1 MRSASSTAAHPV
13 VVLPVAQEDLR
24 EVVPLPIHEPLR
36 YLFEVFVL
44 LRLEILQVL
53 LLDLDDLLRPL
64 GVALVFVQL
73 GLEVVSVLQRVVV
86 VLPLGLPDLDEEVA
100 RVGLRLVRQAPLDR
114 VQQLLQLVDGLA
126 AHIVQRLLQVAR
138 DLERALVLGLRLD
151 LHDIRV
157 VGVHLL
163 QHLAVIVRVDLHEL
177 PALVGH
183 HRRRPRRCTLLAAG
197 PPGAARGPL
206 RLPVGA
212 GGLLT
217 AHAPHSLG
225 PDGGFLP
232 PLKRPK
238 HGTSTAAV
246 EHSGAQSPSRAK
258 SIIA

>member
-1 MRSASSTAAHPV
+1 M
-13 VVLPVAQEDLR
+13 R
-24 EVVPLPIHEPLR
+24 EVVLLPIHEPLR

-53 LLDLDDLLRPL
+53 LLRLDDLLRPL

-73 GLEVVSVLQRVVV
+73 GLEVVGVLQCVVV

-114 VQQLLQLVDGLA
+114 VQQLLQLVDRLA

-151 LHDIRV
+151 LHDVRV

-163 QHLAVIVRVDLHEL
+163 EHLAVVVRVDLHQL

-183 HRRRPRRCTLLAAG
+183 RRPQALHCSRFLLGGGRPCAYPSGLGGSSRRTPRIL
-197 PPGAARGPL
+197 
-206 RLPVGA
+206 
-212 GGLLT
+212 
-217 AHAPHSLG
+217 LG
-225 PDGGFLP
+225 PAGVSSASEDLSVV
-232 PLKRPK
+232 RY
-238 HGTSTAAV
+238 
-246 EHSGAQSPSRAK
+246 EYCRGAFRRPSRQRVDPA
-258 SIIA
+258 ACCR

>member
-1 MRSASSTAAHPV
+1 M
-13 VVLPVAQEDLR
+13 R
-24 EVVPLPIHEPLR
+24 EVVLLPIHEPLR

-53 LLDLDDLLRPL
+53 LLRLDDLLRPL

-73 GLEVVSVLQRVVV
+73 GLEVVGVLQRVVV

-114 VQQLLQLVDGLA
+114 VQQLLQLVDRLA

-151 LHDIRV
+151 LHDVRV

-163 QHLAVIVRVDLHEL
+163 EHLAVVVRVDLDQL
-177 PALVGH
+177 PAFVGH
-183 HRRRPRRCTLLAAG
+183 RRGPRRCTLLAVCPRRG
-197 PPGAARGPL
+197 PPVGPCAYPSGLGGCAPRILWAQALHAARGLSSAVCP
-206 RLPVGA
+206 RRGPFCLPVGA

-217 AHAPHSLG
+217 AHPLHSLG
-225 PDGGFLP
+225 PGGGFFRL
-232 PLKRPK
+232 
-238 HGTSTAAV
+238 
-246 EHSGAQSPSRAK
+246 
-258 SIIA
+258 

>member
-1 MRSASSTAAHPV
+1 M
-13 VVLPVAQEDLR
+13 R
-24 EVVPLPIHEPLR
+24 EVVLLPIHEPLR

-53 LLDLDDLLRPL
+53 LLRLDDLLRPL

-73 GLEVVSVLQRVVV
+73 GLEVVGVLQRVVV

-114 VQQLLQLVDGLA
+114 VQQLLQLVDRLA

-163 QHLAVIVRVDLHEL
+163 QHLPVIVRVDLHEL

-183 HRRRPRRCTLLAAG
+183 RRRPGGGEDRHAVGPVLGGQCRGAPALIAETSAAAPRRCTLLEQRFVLRG
-197 PPGAARGPL
+197 PPVGPCAYPSGL
-206 RLPVGA
+206 
-212 GGLLT
+212 GGSSRRTPRILWRR
-217 AHAPHSLG
+217 
-225 PDGGFLP
+225 GFLP
-232 PLKRPK
+232 PLLKRP
-238 HGTSTAAV
+238 
-246 EHSGAQSPSRAK
+246 
-258 SIIA
+258 